1 MILSQRQFFAEENI
15 IRLMGHSHSRW
26 LRNFTYKVTAHTMKT
41 EVLVFEADS
50 MISILKT
57 QLDTRS
63 QNEIVRSYKLKLPS
77 RRDRNPT
84 FDELYHKAFTAVQ
97 PVSVGTRTHSSQYEE
112 PKRSE
117 NLGLPSKSLRAL
129 LITGYEIDRRHEL
142 EEIVGDFPKMNDY
155 KQLQLM
161 SELK

>member
-1 MILSQRQFFAEENI
+1 M
-15 IRLMGHSHSRW
+15 
-26 LRNFTYKVTAHTMKT
+26 
-41 EVLVFEADS
+41 LVFEADAL
-50 MISILKT
+50 MAILKT

-84 FDELYHKAFTAVQ
+84 FDELYHKAFSATLPAVAGPSTYSNQ
-97 PVSVGTRTHSSQYEE
+97 QEQQ
-112 PKRSE
+112 KRNE
-117 NLGLPSKSLRAL
+117 GLGLPSKSLRAL
-129 LITGYEIDRRHEL
+129 LITGFEIDRRHEL

-161 SELK
+161 SELKQSQHEAEKEYKAPES